1 MSDPDTATD
10 PGTAAGSDTGAGA
23 ATGAQN
29 SSTGPANPRP
39 GAEGTVAPAGTP
51 AGDRSHVARVLGVLT
66 NADRVQN
73 LILLAVIVII
83 AAFVTSRQPA
93 FLTWGNLSIAVT
105 GTIILFGL
113 TGLVELLVIIV
124 GGLDISVG
132 SIVGLS
138 SVVGALVWTHTG
150 QNGGLAV
157 LSALLI
163 GLLCGLANGL
173 LIIYGRVNPFIAT
186 LATLAAFKGI
196 GQVLSD
202 GGAIGSGFAS
212 NAIFIFIQRGS
223 VAGLPTQLF
232 ILVIVALA
240 LAFLLLYTDIGRNVY
255 AIGGNP
261 TAARLAGV
269 NINRYV
275 LAVYLVVGFVAAI
288 AGVILM
294 ARQGFGQQT
303 GSVDGLELK
312 AVTVAALGGASL
324 RGGRGGVLGAVLAIV
339 LLGFLENGMNVLNIN
354 TFWQNVAQGSL
365 LLIAVIAQQRRRKE
379 RAIGIP
385 D

>member
-1 MSDPDTATD
+1 VTDPDTVTAAKNTPGEPEPPVPASASPD
-10 PGTAAGSDTGAGA
+10 GTARDGTAPEA
-23 ATGAQN
+23 AAPE
-29 SSTGPANPRP
+29 SRR
-39 GAEGTVAPAGTP
+39 TV
-51 AGDRSHVARVLGVLT
+51 VARVLGILT

-73 LILLAVIVII
+73 LILLVVIVLI

-132 SIVGLS
+132 SIVGLT

-157 LSALLI
+157 LSALLV
-163 GLLCGLANGL
+163 GLLCGLVNGL
-173 LIIYGRVNPFIAT
+173 LIVYGRVNPFIAT
-186 LATLAAFKGI
+186 LATLAAFKGV

-202 GGAIGSGFAS
+202 GGAIGSGFSS

-223 VAGLPTQLF
+223 IAGLPTQLF
-232 ILVIVALA
+232 ILLIVALA
-240 LAFLLLYTDIGRNVY
+240 LAFLLLYTDIGRNIY

-354 TFWQNVAQGSL
+354 TFWQNVAQGTL

>member
-1 MSDPDTATD
+1 VTDPDTV
-10 PGTAAGSDTGAGA
+10 TAANSA
-23 ATGAQN
+23 ADSAAKSAAKN
-29 SSTGPANPRP
+29 SPAEPANPSS
-39 GAEGTVAPAGTP
+39 AIEETEAPAGTP
-51 AGDRSHVARVLGVLT
+51 AGDRRPLARVLGLLT

-83 AAFVTSRQPA
+83 AVFVTSRQPA

-132 SIVGLS
+132 S
-138 SVVGALVWTHTG
+138 LVWTHTG
-150 QNGGLAV
+150 QNGALAV

-212 NAIFIFIQRGS
+212 NAIFVFIQRGS

-232 ILVIVALA
+232 ILVIVGLA

-324 RGGRGGVLGAVLAIV
+324 RGGRGGVLGAALAIV

>member
-1 MSDPDTATD
+1 VTD
-10 PGTAAGSDTGAGA
+10 PATRADAPRPDASRHAAGD
-23 ATGAQN
+23 
-29 SSTGPANPRP
+29 
-39 GAEGTVAPAGTP
+39 PAGSRPPTP
-51 AGDRSHVARVLGVLT
+51 PRRRSVARVLGLVGS
-66 NADRVQN
+66 ADRVQN
-73 LILLAVIVII
+73 LILLVVVVVI

-105 GTIILFGL
+105 GTVILYGL
-113 TGLVELLVIIV
+113 TGLVELLVIII

-138 SVVGALVWTHTG
+138 SVVGALIWTHTG
-150 QNGGLAV
+150 QSGSLAV
-157 LSALLI
+157 LGALAI
-163 GLLCGLANGL
+163 GVLCGVVNGL

-186 LATLAAFKGI
+186 LATLAAFKGV

-202 GGAIGSGFAS
+202 GGAIGSGFS
-212 NAIFIFIQRGS
+212 SDAIFVFLQRGS

-232 ILVIVALA
+232 ILVLVALA

-275 LAVYLVVGFVAAI
+275 LAVYLVVGFVSAI
-288 AGVILM
+288 AGIILL

-312 AVTVAALGGASL
+312 AVTVAA
-324 RGGRGGVLGAVLAIV
+324 LAIV

-354 TFWQNVAQGSL
+354 TFWQNVAQGTL
-365 LLIAVIAQQRRRKE
+365 LLIAVIAQQRRHKE

>member
-1 MSDPDTATD
+1 VTDPDTV
-10 PGTAAGSDTGAGA
+10 TAAKNTPAEPEPSAPVPNTA
-23 ATGAQN
+23 APNT
-29 SSTGPANPRP
+29 PATNTPATNTP
-39 GAEGTVAPAGTP
+39 EAAAGTE
-51 AGDRSHVARVLGVLT
+51 GRRTGLARVFGVLT

-73 LILLAVIVII
+73 LILLVVIVLI
-83 AAFVTSRQPA
+83 AAFVTSRQSA

-132 SIVGLS
+132 SMVGLS

-157 LSALLI
+157 LSALLV

-212 NAIFIFIQRGS
+212 NAIFVFIQRGS

-324 RGGRGGVLGAVLAIV
+324 RGGRGGVLGAALAIV

-354 TFWQNVAQGSL
+354 TFWQNVAQGTL

>member
-1 MSDPDTATD
+1 MNQPDTVTDAAPSPPSGPSDP
-10 PGTAAGSDTGAGA
+10 
-23 ATGAQN
+23 
-29 SSTGPANPRP
+29 
-39 GAEGTVAPAGTP
+39 
-51 AGDRSHVARVLGVLT
+51 GDRRRRASRVLGVRG

-73 LILLAVIVII
+73 LILLTVIVMI
-83 AAFVTSRQPA
+83 AVFVTSRQPA
-93 FLTWGNLSIAVT
+93 FLTWNNLSIAVT
-105 GTIILFGL
+105 GTIILYGL
-113 TGLVELLVIIV
+113 TGLVELLVIII

-138 SVVGALVWTHTG
+138 SVVGALIWTHSG
-150 QNGGLAV
+150 HSGALAV
-157 LSALLI
+157 LGALAV
-163 GLLCGLANGL
+163 GVGCGLVNGL

-186 LATLAAFKGI
+186 LATLAAFKGL
-196 GQVLSD
+196 GQVISD
-202 GGAIGSGFAS
+202 GGAIGSGFSS
-212 NAIFIFIQRGS
+212 NALFVFLQRGA

-232 ILVIVALA
+232 ILVITGLVLA
-240 LAFLLLYTDIGRNVY
+240 GLLIYTDIGRNIY

-275 LAVYLVVGFVAAI
+275 LAVYLLVGFVAAI

-354 TFWQNVAQGSL
+354 TFWQNVAQGTL

-379 RAIGIP
+379 HPIGIP

>member
-1 MSDPDTATD
+1 MKDSDTVTTAPDPAPDSTPDPAAARADADTA
-10 PGTAAGSDTGAGA
+10 P
-23 ATGAQN
+23 
-29 SSTGPANPRP
+29 
-39 GAEGTVAPAGTP
+39 
-51 AGDRSHVARVLGVLT
+51 DRRSAVARALGVLT

-73 LILLAVIVII
+73 LILLMVIVLI

-93 FLTWGNLSIAVT
+93 FLTWNNLSVAVT

-138 SVVGALVWTHTG
+138 SVAGALIWTHTG

-157 LSALLI
+157 LGALGV

-202 GGAIGSGFAS
+202 GGAIGSGFS
-212 NAIFIFIQRGS
+212 SSAIFIFLQRGA

-232 ILVIVALA
+232 VLVIVALA
-240 LAFLLLYTDIGRNVY
+240 LAGLLLFTDIGRNIY

-269 NINRYV
+269 SINRYV
-275 LAVYLVVGFVAAI
+275 LAVYLAVGFVSAI
-288 AGVILM
+288 AGIILIT
-294 ARQGFGQQT
+294 RQGFGQQT

-339 LLGFLENGMNVLNIN
+339 LLGFLENGMNVLGVN
-354 TFWQNVAQGSL
+354 TFWQNVAQGVL

>member
-1 MSDPDTATD
+1 MTDPDTVTEAKN
-10 PGTAAGSDTGAGA
+10 AA
-23 ATGAQN
+23 
-29 SSTGPANPRP
+29 
-39 GAEGTVAPAGTP
+39 AELTTPQAPATRGRRT
-51 AGDRSHVARVLGVLT
+51 AVDRALGVLT
-66 NADRVQN
+66 HADRVQH
-73 LILLAVIVII
+73 LILLAVTVMI

-105 GTIILFGL
+105 GTVILYGL

-138 SVVGALVWTHTG
+138 SVVGALIWTHTG
-150 QNGGLAV
+150 QNGALAV
-157 LSALLI
+157 LGALTI
-163 GLLCGLANGL
+163 GLVCGVVNGL

-186 LATLAAFKGI
+186 LATLAAFKGV

-202 GGAIGSGFAS
+202 GGAIGSGFS
-212 NAIFIFIQRGS
+212 SSAIFVFIQRGS

-275 LAVYLVVGFVAAI
+275 FTAYLVVGFVSAI
-288 AGVILM
+288 AGVILL

-354 TFWQNVAQGSL
+354 TFWQNVAQGTL

>member
-1 MSDPDTATD
+1 VTDPHTVTAPKNSDPGQTQADSE
-10 PGTAAGSDTGAGA
+10 PGSLAAAGRRRGA
-23 ATGAQN
+23 
-29 SSTGPANPRP
+29 
-39 GAEGTVAPAGTP
+39 
-51 AGDRSHVARVLGVLT
+51 ARVLGLLT
-66 NADRVQN
+66 SADRVQN
-73 LILLAVIVII
+73 LILLAVIVVI
-83 AAFVTSRQPA
+83 AVFVTSRQPA

-150 QNGGLAV
+150 QSGALAV
-157 LSALLI
+157 LAALAV
-163 GLLCGLANGL
+163 GLMCGAVNGL
-173 LIIYGRVNPFIAT
+173 LIVYGRVNPFIAT
-186 LATLAAFKGI
+186 LATLAAFKGV

-202 GGAIGSGFAS
+202 GGAIGSGFSA
-212 NAIFIFIQRGS
+212 NPIFVFLQRGS

-232 ILVIVALA
+232 ILVVVALA

-269 NINRYV
+269 TINRYV
-275 LAVYLVVGFVAAI
+275 LAVYLVVGFVSAI

-339 LLGFLENGMNVLNIN
+339 LLGFLENGMNVLNVN
-354 TFWQNVAQGSL
+354 TFWQNVAQGTL
-365 LLIAVIAQQRRRKE
+365 LLIAVIAQQRRRGD
-379 RAIGIP
+379 RPIGIP

>member
-1 MSDPDTATD
+1 MTDPDTVSAPSSET
-10 PGTAAGSDTGAGA
+10 PPAAEPQQERGGRA
-23 ATGAQN
+23 
-29 SSTGPANPRP
+29 
-39 GAEGTVAPAGTP
+39 
-51 AGDRSHVARVLGVLT
+51 VARALGVLSG
-66 NADRVQN
+66 ADRVQN
-73 LILLAVIVII
+73 LILVVVIVLI
-83 AAFVTSRQPA
+83 AGFVTSRQPA
-93 FLTWGNLSIAVT
+93 FLTWNNLSVAVT
-105 GTIILFGL
+105 GTIILYGL

-132 SIVGLS
+132 SMVGLS
-138 SVVGALVWTHTG
+138 SVVGALIWTHSG
-150 QNGGLAV
+150 QSGTLAV
-157 LSALLI
+157 LGALGV
-163 GLLCGLANGL
+163 GLVCGLVNGI

-186 LATLAAFKGI
+186 LATLAAFKGL
-196 GQVLSD
+196 GQVISD
-202 GGAIGSGFAS
+202 GGAIGSGFSS
-212 NAIFIFIQRGS
+212 NALFIFLQRGA

-232 ILVIVALA
+232 ILVITALV
-240 LAFLLLYTDIGRNVY
+240 LAFLLIFTDIGRNIY

-275 LAVYLVVGFVAAI
+275 LAVYLLVGFVSAI

-339 LLGFLENGMNVLNIN
+339 LLGFLENGMNVLNVN
-354 TFWQNVAQGSL
+354 TFWQNVAQGTL

>member
-1 MSDPDTATD
+1 VTDPDTV
-10 PGTAAGSDTGAGA
+10 TAAKNTPAQPEPPVSTSENPEAAAPESRRTGA
-23 ATGAQN
+23 
-29 SSTGPANPRP
+29 
-39 GAEGTVAPAGTP
+39 
-51 AGDRSHVARVLGVLT
+51 ARVLGLLT
-66 NADRVQN
+66 SADRVQN
-73 LILLAVIVII
+73 LILLVVIVLI

-150 QNGGLAV
+150 QSGGLAV
-157 LSALLI
+157 LSALLV
-163 GLLCGLANGL
+163 GLLCGLVNGL

-186 LATLAAFKGI
+186 LATLAAFKGV

-202 GGAIGSGFAS
+202 GGAIGSGFSS

-223 VAGLPTQLF
+223 IAGLPTQLF

-354 TFWQNVAQGSL
+354 TFWQNVAQGTL

>member
-1 MSDPDTATD
+1 MTDPHTATAPGPSAPPDPDK
-10 PGTAAGSDTGAGA
+10 PGEG
-23 ATGAQN
+23 
-29 SSTGPANPRP
+29 R
-39 GAEGTVAPAGTP
+39 GTVA
-51 AGDRSHVARVLGVLT
+51 ARVLGLLT

-93 FLTWGNLSIAVT
+93 FLTWNNLSVAVT

-113 TGLVELLVIIV
+113 VGLVELLVIIV

-132 SIVGLS
+132 SIVGIS
-138 SVVGALVWTHTG
+138 SVSGALIWTHTG
-150 QNGGLAV
+150 QNAGLAV
-157 LSALLI
+157 LGALGV
-163 GLLCGLANGL
+163 GLLCGLTNGL

-196 GQVLSD
+196 GQVISD

-212 NAIFIFIQRGS
+212 NPVFIFLQRGT

-232 ILVIVALA
+232 ILVLVALA
-240 LAFLLLYTDIGRNVY
+240 LTFLLRYTDVGRNVY

-269 NINRYV
+269 SINRYV

-354 TFWQNVAQGSL
+354 TFWQNVAQGTL
-365 LLIAVIAQQRRRKE
+365 LVIAVIAQQRRRKD

>member
-1 MSDPDTATD
+1 VSDNATSVE
-10 PGTAAGSDTGAGA
+10 PKT
-23 ATGAQN
+23 
-29 SSTGPANPRP
+29 PPEP
-39 GAEGTVAPAGTP
+39 APAPRRGL
-51 AGDRSHVARVLGVLT
+51 GVVLGLAAR
-66 NADRVQN
+66 ADRVQN
-73 LILLAVIVII
+73 LILLVVIVLI

-93 FLTWGNLSIAVT
+93 FLTWNNLSVAVT

-113 TGLVELLVIIV
+113 TGLVQLLVIII

-132 SIVGLS
+132 SMVGLT
-138 SVVGALVWTHTG
+138 SVVGAMIWTGTG
-150 QNGGLAV
+150 SDGTLAV
-157 LSALLI
+157 LGALGV
-163 GLLCGLANGL
+163 GLLCGVVNGL
-173 LIIYGRVNPFIAT
+173 LIVYGRVNPFIAT

-196 GQVLSD
+196 GQVLSN
-202 GGAIGSGFAS
+202 GGALGSGFGAS
-212 NAIFIFIQRGS
+212 PIFVFIQRGS

-232 ILVIVALA
+232 ILVLVALA
-240 LAFLLLYTDIGRNVY
+240 LAFLLGFTDIGRNVY

-269 NINRYV
+269 SINRYV
-275 LAVYLVVGFVAAI
+275 LAVYAVAGLVSAVAGI
-288 AGVILM
+288 ILM

-324 RGGRGGVLGAVLAIV
+324 RGGRGGVLGAVLAII
-339 LLGFLENGMNVLNIN
+339 LLGFLENGMNVLGIT
-354 TFWQNVAQGSL
+354 TFWQNVAQGAL
-365 LLIAVIAQQRRRKE
+365 LLIAVIAQQRRRKD

>member
-1 MSDPDTATD
+1 VTDPDTV
-10 PGTAAGSDTGAGA
+10 TAAKNTPAEPEPSVPASENPEAAVPESRRTGA
-23 ATGAQN
+23 
-29 SSTGPANPRP
+29 
-39 GAEGTVAPAGTP
+39 
-51 AGDRSHVARVLGVLT
+51 ARVLGLLT
-66 NADRVQN
+66 SADRVQN
-73 LILLAVIVII
+73 LILLVVIVLI

-150 QNGGLAV
+150 QSGGLAV
-157 LSALLI
+157 LSALLV
-163 GLLCGLANGL
+163 GLLCGLVNGL

-186 LATLAAFKGI
+186 LATLAAFKGV

-202 GGAIGSGFAS
+202 GGAIGSGFSS

-223 VAGLPTQLF
+223 IAGLPTQLF

-354 TFWQNVAQGSL
+354 TFWQNVAQGTL

>member
-1 MSDPDTATD
+1 MNDQNTVTESTDSAGAPSDRPIGDA
-10 PGTAAGSDTGAGA
+10 SDTG
-23 ATGAQN
+23 TDP
-29 SSTGPANPRP
+29 STGRRA
-39 GAEGTVAPAGTP
+39 
-51 AGDRSHVARVLGVLT
+51 ARALGLLT

-93 FLTWGNLSIAVT
+93 FLTWNNLSIAVT
-105 GTIILFGL
+105 GTVILYGL
-113 TGLVELLVIIV
+113 VGLVELLVIII

-132 SIVGLS
+132 SMVGLT
-138 SVVGALVWTHTG
+138 SVVGALVWMHTG
-150 QNGGLAV
+150 QNAALAV
-157 LSALLI
+157 LSALGI
-163 GLLCGLANGL
+163 GLVCGLANGL

-186 LATLAAFKGI
+186 LATLAAFKGL
-196 GQVLSD
+196 GQVISD
-202 GGAIGSGFAS
+202 GGAIGSGFSS
-212 NAIFIFIQRGS
+212 NALFIFLQRGAI
-223 VAGLPTQLF
+223 AGLPTQLF
-232 ILVIVALA
+232 VLLIIALA
-240 LAFLLLYTDIGRNVY
+240 LAFLLTFTDIGRNVY

-275 LAVYLVVGFVAAI
+275 LAAYLVVGLVAAI

-339 LLGFLENGMNVLNIN
+339 LLGFLENGMNVLNVN
-354 TFWQNVAQGSL
+354 TFWQNVAQGTL
-365 LLIAVIAQQRRRKE
+365 LLVAVIAQQRRRKE

>member
-1 MSDPDTATD
+1 MSEHDTATEHD
-10 PGTAAGSDTGAGA
+10 TASAGDTPESGAAAPAAGSGSGSGDGTGD
-23 ATGAQN
+23 
-29 SSTGPANPRP
+29 
-39 GAEGTVAPAGTP
+39 
-51 AGDRSHVARVLGVLT
+51 GDGDGGSRGSGVARVLGVLT

-73 LILLAVIVII
+73 LILLVVIVVI
-83 AAFVTSRQPA
+83 AGFVTSRQPA
-93 FLTWGNLSIAVT
+93 FLTWNNLSVAVT
-105 GTIILFGL
+105 GTVILYGL
-113 TGLVELLVIIV
+113 TGLAELLVIII

-132 SIVGLS
+132 STVGLT
-138 SVVGALVWTHTG
+138 SVVGALIWTHTG
-150 QNGGLAV
+150 QNAALATLGALAVGLA
-157 LSALLI
+157 
-163 GLLCGLANGL
+163 CGLVNGL

-186 LATLAAFKGI
+186 LATLAAFKGL
-196 GQVLSD
+196 GQVMSD
-202 GGAIGSGFAS
+202 GGAIGSGFS
-212 NAIFIFIQRGS
+212 GNALFIFLQRGA

-232 ILVIVALA
+232 ILVITALA
-240 LAFLLLYTDIGRNVY
+240 LAFLLMFTDIGRNVY

-269 NINRYV
+269 SINRYV
-275 LAVYLVVGFVAAI
+275 LAVYLVVGLVSAV

-354 TFWQNVAQGSL
+354 TFWQNVAQGTL

-379 RAIGIP
+379 RPIGIP